1 MIVRTLSHYMVTLT
15 VTLTV
20 LGVGVGWLILRTTN
34 GLPALSQGAMKGH
47 NVLLITIDT
56 LRADRLGC
64 YGSTKGLTPNLDRLA
79 AEGIRFDDVLAH
91 VPMTLPAHASIFT
104 SMYPTKHGVHDNGT
118 FRLDTKLPTL
128 TTVLKE
134 AGYHTGAFI
143 GAFVLDARFG
153 LNHGFDVYDD
163 YLGEKRVFLS
173 FIEVERRAEAV
184 IAPAERWIREEAR
197 EPWFGWVHLFDP
209 HAPYAAPPA
218 FQSAY
223 PNDRYGAEIAYV
235 DDVIGSFID
244 RLLSSGDLNRT
255 LVVVVG
261 DHGESLG
268 DHGERTHGTFAYNT
282 TLRVPWI
289 LWSQEGIPAQVFTGI
304 VRHVDI
310 MPTVLDLLGVKQ
322 PDNVDG
328 RSLRPYLNGEKRYV
342 PPVSYFEA
350 LNVHL
355 TRDWAPLRGIVDD
368 GYKLID
374 LPIPE
379 LYDLERDRE
388 EKSNIYEKT
397 PERVRQ
403 LEDEFQ
409 AITDQ
414 AGVVETSVPDL
425 ETVTRLQTLGY
436 VTMPVTRRKSQ
447 YTEDDDPKRLI
458 DLSNAYDDSSVLF
471 AQGRRKEALAILED
485 LVRKQPR
492 SSQAH
497 QKLAFALRQV
507 GRLEEAIEVLRSAV
521 GNGVQEK
528 SLVALLGVYLIE
540 AGREGEAASLL
551 EELVHRDPDYAEGHT
566 YLGFAYGR
574 LGRLEEARR
583 EFEIVLELDPS
594 SAQTYNS
601 LGSMALDRGDLAE
614 ALRLLKEALKYD
626 PELAG
631 AHNALG
637 VAYARTGDRPRSI
650 ESWRRA
656 VELAPRQYDAL
667 YNLAVALAESS
678 PREAVPYLE
687 RFAREAPKER
697 YRDDIEQVRVLL
709 RRIGNQPQSR

>member
-1 MIVRTLSHYMVTLT
+1 
-15 VTLTV
+15 
-20 LGVGVGWLILRTTN
+20 
-34 GLPALSQGAMKGH
+34 MKGH

-64 YGSTKGLTPNLDRLA
+64 YGSTAGLTPNLDRLA

-104 SMYPTKHGVHDNGT
+104 SMYPTEHGVHDNGT
-118 FRLDTKLPTL
+118 FRLDAKLPTL

-153 LNHGFDVYDD
+153 LNRGFDVYDD

-173 FIEVERRAEAV
+173 FIELERRAEAV
-184 IAPAERWIREEAR
+184 IAPAERWVRENAR
-197 EPWFGWVHLFDP
+197 EPWFGWVHVFDP

-218 FQSAY
+218 FQSAH
-223 PNDRYGAEIAYV
+223 PGDLYGAEVAYV
-235 DDVIGSFID
+235 DDVIGSFVD
-244 RLLSSGDLNRT
+244 SLRSSGHLSRT

-289 LWSQEGIPAQVFTGI
+289 LWSQEDIPTQVFTGV

-310 MPTVLDLLGVKQ
+310 MPTVLDLVGVGQ
-322 PDNVDG
+322 PENVDG
-328 RSLRPYLNGEKRYV
+328 QTLRPYLSGEKRYV
-342 PPVSYFEA
+342 PPVTYFEA
-350 LNVHL
+350 LNVYL
-355 TRDWAPLRGIVDD
+355 TRDWAPLRGVVEG
-368 GYKLID
+368 GYKLIS

-388 EKSNIYEKT
+388 EKSNIYEQA
-397 PERVRQ
+397 PELARQ
-403 LEDEFQ
+403 LEEKLQ
-409 AITDQ
+409 RITDQ
-414 AGVVETSVPDL
+414 AGAVETSVPDL
-425 ETVTRLQTLGY
+425 ETVRRLQALGY

-447 YTEDDDPKRLI
+447 YTEEDDPKRLI

-471 AQGRRKEALAILED
+471 AQGQRERALVILED

-492 SSQAH
+492 SSQAY
-497 QKLAFALRQV
+497 QKLAFALHQV
-507 GRLEEAIEVLRSAV
+507 GRFDEAVGVLESAV
-521 GNGVQEK
+521 EKGAQEM
-528 SLVALLGVYLIE
+528 SLIALLGAYLIE
-540 AGREGEAASLL
+540 GGEEGEAASLL
-551 EELVHRDPDYAEGHT
+551 EDLVLRAPDYAEGHS

-574 LGRLEEARR
+574 LGRVEEARR

-594 SAQTYNS
+594 SARTYSS
-601 LGSMALDRGDLAE
+601 LGSMALDRGDVVE
-614 ALRLLKEALKYD
+614 ALRLLREALKYD

-637 VAYARTGDRPRSI
+637 VAYARAGDTARSI

-656 VELAPRQYDAL
+656 VELAPRQFDAL
-667 YNLAVALAESS
+667 YNLAIALADSS

-687 RFAREAPKER
+687 RFAREAPEER
-697 YRDDIEQVRVLL
+697 YRADIEKVRVLL
-709 RRIGNQPQSR
+709 RRIEN